1 MLPLLALFL
10 AGLGLFFYGLSG
22 LKHSVQ
28 GLASRRVRGWL
39 ARWSRSP
46 LLAGLWGFC
55 LGGLTQSVTAVA
67 FIVAS
72 LVGGGLLTVRRAL
85 PVVACANFGTAALVL
100 VASFDIHLA
109 VLLALGLMGIAVAF
123 DLGGP
128 AKTALTGLF
137 FVALLFFGLR
147 QMKEA
152 FAPLPGLPWFA
163 TVAVQV
169 QSSLLATFVLGAALR
184 LFIQSSPAIA
194 VIAITLNR
202 SGLLS
207 TDQVVAMIFGTG
219 LGVGG
224 AVFLLASNLR
234 GVPRQIAL
242 YQALLSM
249 SACVVAGGLFALER
263 ATGWPLL
270 MHALQRLP
278 GTAAL
283 HLAYVFAAMQ
293 FIAVGLAVAS
303 ARWMAPLLARLS
315 PPTVEQDLS
324 RPAFIHEQALRDPES
339 ALVLADKEQ
348 QRLLARLPQLLDTI
362 RPETA
367 ATATVPRAVLRTATT
382 AVAAEVNAFLGGLSA
397 CSMDVTTSAQWM
409 QLQRRQTL
417 VVALNETTHDFAAGG
432 DALREARPVAP
443 LLHALVEGLH
453 ALAST
458 VIEAVER
465 PEEAERELL
474 LAMTADRG
482 EMMER
487 LRGKVLA
494 ASPELRSDAR
504 LQLIYV
510 TSLFERA
517 VWLLRQLIQTLP
529 APTAAI
535 TGTAPTLSVEPR
547 G

>member
-10 AGLGLFFYGLSG
+10 AGLGLFFHGLSG

-28 GLASRRVRGWL
+28 GLASRRVRSWL

-109 VLLALGLMGIAVAF
+109 VLLVLGLMGIAVAF

-128 AKTALTGLF
+128 AKSALAGLF
-137 FVALLFFGLR
+137 FAALLFFGLR
-147 QMKEA
+147 QMREA
-152 FAPLPGLPWFA
+152 FAPLPGMPWFA
-163 TVAVQV
+163 DVAAWV

-194 VIAITLNR
+194 IIAITLHR
-202 SGLLS
+202 GGLLS
-207 TDQVVAMIFGTG
+207 ADQVSAMIFGTG

-242 YQALLSM
+242 YQALLSL
-249 SACVVAGGLFALER
+249 SACVVAGGLFAVER

-270 MHALQRLP
+270 MHTLHRLP
-278 GTAAL
+278 GDVTMQ
-283 HLAYVFAAMQ
+283 LAYVFAAMQ
-293 FIAVGLAVAS
+293 VIAVLLAVVS
-303 ARWMAPLLARLS
+303 AGGMATLLARLS
-315 PPTVEQDLS
+315 PPTIEQDLS

-348 QRLLARLPQLLDTI
+348 QRLLGRVPQLLDTI

-367 ATATVPRAVLRTATT
+367 ANAAVPRAVLRSATT
-382 AVAAEVNAFLGGLSA
+382 AVATELNGFLSGLSA

-409 QLQRRQTL
+409 QLQRRQSL
-417 VVALNETTHDFAAGG
+417 VVTLSETAHDFAAGG
-432 DALREARPVAP
+432 EALRATKPVEP
-443 LLHALVEGLH
+443 LLTSLVEGLH
-453 ALAST
+453 ALVGT

-465 PEEAERELL
+465 PGEADRALL

-487 LRGKVLA
+487 LRARVLA
-494 ASPELRSDAR
+494 ASPELGSEAR

-517 VWLLRQLIQTLP
+517 VWLLRQLTQTLP
-529 APTAAI
+529 TAR
-535 TGTAPTLSVEPR
+535 TEGTVETA
-547 G
+547 GA